1 MSLWQWL
8 CLVWFLGN
16 VLFVVTALRVGER
29 AERGEPTE

>member
-1 MSLWQWL
+1 MALWQWL

-29 AERGEPTE
+29 AERGERN